1 MGGYLGYDT
10 GVISAVLVNL
20 HADLGH
26 VLSSS
31 EQELITSLTSGGA
44 LIGAVVA
51 GMTVDEFGRK
61 YGAYIGCVL
70 FLLGSII
77 QASAFSIAQMSVGRF
92 VVGLGIGS
100 AAMIIPLY
108 VGGLAPARHRGRIIA
123 LGNMSV
129 TFGKLI
135 TYALGAALTGPAHG
149 WRWMVVIG
157 VVPPIVL
164 FFMLLLYPE
173 SPRSLI
179 AHGKRDEAPR
189 VIARVFPH
197 ATEAQV
203 TARVDHIEHEIQVEN
218 NVLAGKSLACQFK
231 QLHCVPSN
239 LRALIPT
246 CAIMTTWWFQY
257 SHVLLSNT
265 LRACWFENATVVSIV
280 VGATNFIFGI
290 VILVIVCRVGRRR
303 IILTTV
309 LEMSLTLVL
318 CAIAFHF
325 TPVYKDLVLEATS
338 VNWVGIVVLVAIILY
353 IAFFSGGVNVATI
366 AWIGTELLPLEVRAL
381 GTMTNT
387 VTCCGC
393 NIIIDSIFLSMMKGI
408 TPIGAWVFIRASGS
422 LVGYSLCSATPTM
435 RDCRLS
441 MFARPASMDMWFI
454 TSR

>member
-10 GVISAVLVNL
+10 GVISAVRVNL

-108 VGGLAPARHRGRIIA
+108 VGGLARARYGGRIFA

-129 TFGKLI
+129 TFGELI
-135 TYALGAALTGPAHG
+135 SYALGAALTGPAHG

-164 FFMLLLYPE
+164 FFMLLYPE

-218 NVLAGKSLACQFK
+218 NALAGKSLACQFK

-239 LRALIPT
+239 LRALIST

-280 VGATNFIFGI
+280 VGATSFIFGI
-290 VILVIVCRVGRRR
+290 VILVIVDRVGRRR

-309 LEMSLTLVL
+309 LEM
-318 CAIAFHF
+318 
-325 TPVYKDLVLEATS
+325 KDLVLEATS
-338 VNWVGIVVLVAIILY
+338 VNWAGIVVLVAIILC

-381 GTMTNT
+381 GT
-387 VTCCGC
+387 TCICFLGR
-393 NIIIDSIFLSMMKGI
+393 IFVMFCYPED
-408 TPIGAWVFIRASGS
+408 T
-422 LVGYSLCSATPTM
+422 
-435 RDCRLS
+435 RLS
-441 MFARPASMDMWFI
+441 LEHVCQACEHGYGVKLARQMHKEGKRNEEAI
-454 TSR
+454 NA